1 MSKFNVRHQA
11 TITSIDSAKGTITAQ
26 ISVTEACQSCAAR
39 KACSGEAQKEF
50 TLLNDF
56 QNRKIG
62 DNITLCITKSMT
74 ITAVVVAYML
84 PVIIVVTALLV
95 MQNAGVQELKAGVIA
110 LGTIVAYFIT
120 LRLFRQKLEKQI
132 TITIE

>member
-1 MSKFNVRHQA
+1 MSRFKVRHQA
-11 TITSIDSAKGTITAQ
+11 TITSIDSQKGTITAQ

-56 QNRKIG
+56 QNRNIG
-62 DNITLCITKSMT
+62 DTITLCITRSMT
-74 ITAVVVAYML
+74 ITAVMIAYML
-84 PVIIVVTALLV
+84 PVIIVVTALLI
-95 MQNAGVQELKAGVIA
+95 MQNAGVQELQAGLISLATIA
-110 LGTIVAYFIT
+110 AYFIT
-120 LRLFRQKLEKQI
+120 LRIFRQKLEKQI